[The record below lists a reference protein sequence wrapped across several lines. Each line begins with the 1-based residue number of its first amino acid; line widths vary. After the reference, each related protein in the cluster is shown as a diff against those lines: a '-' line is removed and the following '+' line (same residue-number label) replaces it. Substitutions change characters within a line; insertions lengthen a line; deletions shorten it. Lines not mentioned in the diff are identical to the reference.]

1 VGDAQRIPRPI
12 AADATVPRHTPRSVG
27 AEAAIWLASKSP
39 TRGVDM
45 TLEGKVALVTGTG
58 SGIGRATAVRL
69 AREGATVVA
78 LGHRQESADDVAAEI
93 RADGGSVLPV
103 AGDVGDAAT
112 VRGIIE
118 RVEREL
124 GRLDVVVANA
134 GVNGVWAPLD
144 ELEPDEWESTIG
156 TNLTGTFLTVRY
168 AVPLLVRQGG
178 AVVVV
183 SSINGTRTFSNSG
196 ASAYATSKAG
206 QVAFARMAAVELGPR
221 GVRVNAVCPG
231 AIDTEIGD
239 NTEHRHT
246 DDLGVRAEFP
256 DGAIPLTGT
265 EPGQAAQVA
274 DAIAF
279 LVSDAAS
286 HVTGTEVFV
295 DGGQSLVV

>member
-1 VGDAQRIPRPI
+1 
-12 AADATVPRHTPRSVG
+12 
-27 AEAAIWLASKSP
+27 
-39 TRGVDM
+39 M

-78 LGHRQESADDVAAEI
+78 LGHRQESADDVAQEI
-93 RADGGSVLPV
+93 RDDGGTVLPV
-103 AGDVGDAAT
+103 SGDVGDAA
-112 VRGIIE
+112 VMRDVMGQ
-118 RVEREL
+118 VEQEL
-124 GRLDVVVANA
+124 GRLDIVVANA
-134 GVNGVWAPLD
+134 GVNGVWAPLE
-144 ELEPDEWESTIG
+144 ELEPEEWESTIG

-183 SSINGTRTFSNSG
+183 ASINGTRTFSNSG

-221 GVRVNAVCPG
+221 GVRVNSVCPG

-246 DDLGVRAEFP
+246 DRLGVRAEFP
-256 DGAIPLTGT
+256 DGEIPLTGQ
-265 EPGQAAQVA
+265 EPGSAAQVA
-274 DAIAF
+274 DAVAF

>member
-1 VGDAQRIPRPI
+1 M
-12 AADATVPRHTPRSVG
+12 RSLDG
-27 AEAAIWLASKSP
+27 
-39 TRGVDM
+39 R
-45 TLEGKVALVTGTG
+45 VALVTGAG

-93 RADGGSVLPV
+93 RRDGGAVLPV
-103 AGDVGDAAT
+103 AADVADADA
-112 VRGIIE
+112 VRDVLD
-118 RVEREL
+118 RVEAEL

-134 GVNGVWAPLD
+134 GVNGVWAPLE
-144 ELEPDEWESTIG
+144 ELAPQEWADTIA
-156 TNLTGTFLTVRY
+156 TNLTGTFHTVRF

-221 GVRVNAVCPG
+221 GVRVNSVCPG
-231 AIDTEIGD
+231 AIDTEIDD
-239 NTEHRHT
+239 NTEQRHT
-246 DDLGVRAEFP
+246 DDLGVPAEFP
-256 DGAIPLTGT
+256 EGQIPLTGE
-265 EPGQAAQVA
+265 EPGIAAQVA
-274 DAIAF
+274 ATIAY

-295 DGGQSLVV
+295 DGGQSLVA